1 MCQQRQLLLSDYP
14 LHIRVVVVF
23 LGGHSIWIGNIY
35 TWYRD
40 ICWHNDWEAL
50 TYPVC
55 VRVCVIA
62 FVRAWDSASNMNKY
76 NGCHKY
82 NLQESEAVHAPEKKL
97 RLKRS
102 ATLVDTPPPKSPKHE
117 DPPESASPKPVSLT
131 QFATTSV
138 IQVLD
143 AASRHVQPQYMSYNI
158 SHLKMTNLITTLM
171 AETEDNND
179 SLPISCEL
187 MTAHPGR
194 SHDTYLIAAAILVV
208 SAKCDEQPHALIG
221 TLSVKPGHLSVIHKH
236 LIFHITNLQFRECI
250 AKCNSIFLKMLPRCE
265 CSV

>member
-1 MCQQRQLLLSDYP
+1 MGL
-14 LHIRVVVVF
+14 
-23 LGGHSIWIGNIY
+23 
-35 TWYRD
+35 
-40 ICWHNDWEAL
+40 
-50 TYPVC
+50 
-55 VRVCVIA
+55 
-62 FVRAWDSASNMNKY
+62 SASNMNKY

-102 ATLVDTPPPKSPKHE
+102 ATLVDTAPPKSPKHE

-158 SHLKMTNLITTLM
+158 SHLKMTNPITTLM

-187 MTAHPGR
+187 MTAHPSR

-221 TLSVKPGHLSVIHKH
+221 TLSVKPGHLSVTTNVTVAPQEKLVVGNFNLSTEDVDTLKPCQWLNDNVR
-236 LIFHITNLQFRECI
+236 LINY
-250 AKCNSIFLKMLPRCE
+250 
-265 CSV
+265 